1 MRTSYKDL
9 MTGILLTFLGFFIS
23 LYATYHYEIGSLRNM
38 GPGYFPLV
46 LAILLSLSGL
56 SIAAVAL
63 LKSRSQPDDSR
74 SFNFRSFLST
84 IAAITL
90 FAILIYPLGIF
101 LATMIL
107 AVVSLITVRDL
118 SLGRMALIAIGL
130 AIFSWL
136 VFKVGLKMPLP
147 VFPSW

>member
-1 MRTSYKDL
+1 MSYKDL
-9 MTGILLTFLGFFIS
+9 VTGILLTLLGFFIS
-23 LYATYHYEIGSLRNM
+23 LYAAYHYEIGSLRNM

-56 SIAAVAL
+56 SIAAIAL
-63 LKSRSQPDDSR
+63 LKSRSQSGDSR
-74 SFNFRSFLST
+74 NFNFRSFLST

-90 FAILIYPLGIF
+90 FAFLIYPLGIF

-107 AVVSLITVRDL
+107 AVVSLITARDL
-118 SLGRMALIAIGL
+118 SLGRIALIAIGL

>member
-1 MRTSYKDL
+1 MSYKDL
-9 MTGILLTFLGFFIS
+9 ITGILLTLLGLFIS
-23 LYATYHYEIGSLRNM
+23 LYATYHYEIGGLRNM

-56 SIAAVAL
+56 CIAAIAL
-63 LKSRSQPDDSR
+63 LKSRSQSDDSR
-74 SFNFRSFLST
+74 HFNFRSFLST

-90 FAILIYPLGIF
+90 FAILIYPLGVF

-107 AVVSLITVRDL
+107 AVVSLSTARDL
-118 SLGRMALIAIGL
+118 SLGRVALIAIGL